1 MTIDELLAEVGASKE
16 TLVTQIKGL
25 YSSETFTDEE
35 LNSLLDN
42 YIYETVQY
50 AIWKVTGA
58 TVDDANNKLGNE
70 LHLGELGNNNV
81 LNTIY
86 QYLIKERDEYTKY
99 GDNYSY
105 DSKKI
110 NVNKENND
118 KVKES
123 GDYLLYGPYQATY
136 NVIDPQPIAL
146 EVTSGN
152 ADNVSFVDANGTELT
167 SVESGADFYVRCKKS
182 AKITN
187 VKFKL
192 TAKGRTYS
200 DNEKGKVYFANYPN
214 QQNVITGLKYVEV
227 TQTQEEDLTYNPK
240 TGVPNIAI
248 VFIITLIAFSL
259 GYLALSYNNKSME
272 LN

>member
-1 MTIDELLAEVGASKE
+1 MTIK
-16 TLVTQIKGL
+16 
-25 YSSETFTDEE
+25 
-35 LNSLLDN
+35 N
-42 YIYETVQY
+42 
-50 AIWKVTGA
+50 
-58 TVDDANNKLGNE
+58 
-70 LHLGELGNNNV
+70 
-81 LNTIY
+81 
-86 QYLIKERDEYTKY
+86 
-99 GDNYSY
+99 
-105 DSKKI
+105 
-110 NVNKENND
+110 
-118 KVKES
+118 
-123 GDYLLYGPYQATY
+123 
-136 NVIDPQPIAL
+136 
-146 EVTSGN
+146 
-152 ADNVSFVDANGTELT
+152 
-167 SVESGADFYVRCKKS
+167 